1 MTDLNDIIPE
11 GAPAGA
17 PPPGVAPNYDNP
29 QSMAPALSVLG
40 FFLSLALLAVFIRV
54 FVRFRF
60 TKTWWWDDYTCI
72 VAAAGS
78 LTYAILY
85 SKISVSDPVKH
96 VWDIDISSYPNAI
109 ITQSL
114 SVNGAVYQIAIFFT
128 KLSILLLYLRIFSV
142 NRTFTRVTIAT
153 IVIFT
158 LTYIPLASLAIA
170 FLVACDDLGKLI
182 EEPFCSGY
190 SIPAL
195 LFSAIFNVITD
206 IWLLLLPFPL
216 LVRLQLQTRQKLG
229 LAAVFAAGLGAC
241 SASIARLAEI
251 LAHRGSTDYTW
262 SQGIVAGF
270 SNAEINIGII
280 VACASTFPVFVGQ
293 VKEWFTHIRN
303 HSKHTRLTGSEPES
317 CQTT

>member
-29 QSMAPALSVLG
+29 QSMAPAFFVLG
-40 FFLSLALLAVFIRV
+40 FFLSLALIAVFIRV

-85 SKISVSDPVKH
+85 SKSAYNFI
-96 VWDIDISSYPNAI
+96 
-109 ITQSL
+109 
-114 SVNGAVYQIAIFFT
+114 
-128 KLSILLLYLRIFSV
+128 
-142 NRTFTRVTIAT
+142 
-153 IVIFT
+153 
-158 LTYIPLASLAIA
+158 LAIA

-216 LVRLQLQTRQKLG
+216 LVRLHLQTRQKLG

-280 VACASTFPVFVGQ
+280 VACASTFPVFVAQ
-293 VKEWFTHIRN
+293 VKEWFTHVRN
-303 HSKHTRLTGSEPES
+303 RSKHTRLTGSEPES